1 MLLYILLC
9 LEVVLR
15 TLVEIRERRLTQLRG
30 GVFAVLRLVPLV
42 NDIVPLPE
50 NRIEPKKSL
59 FVEKHEEGHKALH
72 HSILRNLMKIAFL
85 MIAVWFLAAMVV
97 RWNTSFFAAML
108 WLHLVAIPFRYLFNW
123 YCWNQEYE
131 ADAYAFKEL
140 GKQKAK
146 AAMQE
151 LAECEIPYSK
161 LFASIY
167 REHPTATLR
176 SARMLKKAIV
186 PVKPVVNNKG

>member
-50 NRIEPKKSL
+50 NRSEVHESK
-59 FVEKHEEGHKALH
+59 FVKLHEEGHKVLH
-72 HSILRNLMKIAFL
+72 HAVLRNLMKIAFW
-85 MIAVWFLAAMVV
+85 MVAVWFMAAMMV
-97 RWNTSFFAAML
+97 RWNASFIEAVL
-108 WLHLVAIPFRYLFNW
+108 WLHLAAIPFRMLFHF

-131 ADAYAFKEL
+131 CDRYALEKTD
-140 GKQKAK
+140 KKVAK
-146 AAMQE
+146 AALRE
-151 LAECEIPYSK
+151 LAACEIPHTA
-161 LFASIY
+161 LFALVY
-167 REHPTATLR
+167 REHPTAVLR
-176 SARMLKKAIV
+176 SQRIL
-186 PVKPVVNNKG
+186 NKVISG

>member
-1 MLLYILLC
+1 MWLIFLLC
-9 LEVVLR
+9 LEIAVRIAIEV
-15 TLVEIRERRLTQLRG
+15 RERRLTQLRG
-30 GVFAVLRLVPLV
+30 GVFAVLRVIPLV

-97 RWNTSFFAAML
+97 RWNTSFFAAVL

>member
-50 NRIEPKKSL
+50 NRIELKKSL

-85 MIAVWFLAAMVV
+85 IIAVWFLAAMVV
-97 RWNTSFFAAML
+97 RWNTSFFAAVL

>member
-30 GVFAVLRLVPLV
+30 GVFAVLRLIPLV

-50 NRIEPKKSL
+50 NRSEVHESK
-59 FVEKHEEGHKALH
+59 FVKLHEEGHKALH

-97 RWNTSFFAAML
+97 RWNTSFFAAVL

>member
-1 MLLYILLC
+1 MILDNLLLTLLLC
-9 LEVVLR
+9 LEIILR
-15 TLVEIRERRLTQLRG
+15 IAIEIRERRLTQLRG
-30 GVFAVLRLVPLV
+30 GVFAVLRMIPLL

-50 NRIEPKKSL
+50 NRIEPKVSL
-59 FVEKHEEGHKALH
+59 FVEKHEEAHRVLR
-72 HSILRNLMKIAFL
+72 HSILRNMMKVAFL
-85 MIAVWFLAAMVV
+85 MVAVWFLAAMIV
-97 RWNTSFFAAML
+97 RWNVSFVEAVL

-131 ADAYAFKEL
+131 ADAYAFKEV

-151 LAECEIPYSK
+151 LATCEIPYSK

-167 REHPTATLR
+167 REHPTVALR
-176 SARMLKKAIV
+176 SARLLKKAVV
-186 PVKPVVNNKG
+186 PSIQ

>member
-9 LEVVLR
+9 LEIAARIAL
-15 TLVEIRERRLTQLRG
+15 EIRERRLTQLRG
-30 GVFAVLRLVPLV
+30 GVFAVLRLIPLV

-50 NRIEPKKSL
+50 NRKEVPESKFMKL
-59 FVEKHEEGHKALH
+59 HEEGHKALH
-72 HSILRNLMKIAFL
+72 HSILRNLMKVAL
-85 MIAVWFLAAMVV
+85 CMVAVWFMAAMVV
-97 RWNTSFFAAML
+97 RWNASFFVAVL
-108 WLHLVAIPFRYLFNW
+108 WLHLVAIPFKWFFNW

-131 ADAYAFKEL
+131 ADAYAFKEV

-151 LAECEIPYSK
+151 LAACEIPYSK

-167 REHPTATLR
+167 REHPTVALR
-176 SARMLKKAIV
+176 SARILKKA
-186 PVKPVVNNKG
+186 VK